1 MRIALVT
8 DCYLPQ
14 VGGIEMQVA
23 QLALHLKAAGHE
35 PEVITPTPGERTV
48 DGIPVTRLDA
58 SMLPWR
64 IPASPKTFRA
74 LRDTLRDGQFDVVH
88 AHSGVVSPFAF
99 AATYHAQSLGIP
111 TVVTS
116 HCIWSKADTVF
127 AGLDR
132 MFHWSS
138 WPVVFSGVSE
148 VAASELRSV
157 MPAARHDGVRII
169 PNGIEPHS
177 WKVAPVA
184 HEPLTF
190 VSVMRLARRKRPVP
204 LVRMFA
210 RAVRH
215 IDQPTRLVIIGDG
228 AQRGR
233 VEWAIRKYKL
243 EDRITLLGR
252 LTQDEI
258 LAVYAQADAF
268 VAPGNME
275 SFGIAALEART
286 AGLPVIA
293 KRRAGI
299 GEFITN
305 DKEGVLVQSDR
316 EMATAIARLANDDER
331 RIRIAKHNRRVK
343 PAVDWDRVVQ
353 INLAAYAEAAERAA
367 SGGGETSTAT
377 V

>member
-1 MRIALVT
+1 MT

-23 QLALHLKAAGHE
+23 QLAAHLKAAGHD
-35 PEVITPTPGERTV
+35 PEVITPTPGDAVV
-48 DGIPVTRLDA
+48 DGIAVTRLDA

-74 LRDTLRDGQFDVVH
+74 LRAALRDGRFDVVH

-99 AATYHAQSLGIP
+99 AATYHAQSLGLP
-111 TVVTS
+111 AVVTS

-127 AGLDR
+127 AAFDR
-132 MFHWSS
+132 IFHWSS

-157 MPAARHDGVRII
+157 MPASRHSGVRII
-169 PNGIEPHS
+169 PNGIDPQQ
-177 WKVAPVA
+177 WVVTPAP
-184 HEPLTF
+184 HEPVTF

-204 LVRMFA
+204 LIRMFA
-210 RAVRH
+210 KGLAH
-215 IDQPTRLVIIGDG
+215 MNAPAKLVIIGDG
-228 AQRGR
+228 AQRAR
-233 VEWAIRKYKL
+233 VEWMIRKHKL
-243 EDRITLLGR
+243 EHHVELLGR
-252 LTQDEI
+252 LEQDKI
-258 LAVYAQADAF
+258 LEVYARSDVF

-299 GEFITN
+299 CEFIAN

-316 EMATAIARLANDDER
+316 EMATAMARLANDAPR
-331 RIRIAKHNRRVK
+331 RARIAKHNRRVR
-343 PAVDWDRVVQ
+343 PIVNWDRVVQ
-353 INLAAYAEAAERAA
+353 INVDAYTEASERRG
-367 SGGGETSTAT
+367 SGGGDTSTAT